1 MIRRELFIDDK
12 WRMSNCTDAD
22 PKIFSKNSKSRNTKQ
37 KREEKEEGRFFH
49 QYTEQYIG
57 MWNSIAQC
65 RRSHLTSGDS
75 WYISLDIV
83 AASALISGSPT
94 NCGGGLSSL

>member
-1 MIRRELFIDDK
+1 MKNNVKK
-12 WRMSNCTDAD
+12 WMMSNCTDAD
-22 PKIFSKNSKSRNTKQ
+22 PKNFPQTSKSRNMKQ
-37 KREEKEEGRFFH
+37 KREEIEDGKFFH

-57 MWNSIAQC
+57 MWNSIVQC